1 MFDLLHD
8 PFVQSSA
15 LPLIISVLAVGILHR
30 LAPGRVLA
38 LAGIGV
44 TFLIVFALVVGVP
57 ALPPPSSMGKLF
69 WSAAGGLVLGVA
81 ADAVGVQGRAASV
94 LVAAWLAA
102 ALVWIALPALDSAV
116 AVLTVVILLAV
127 GGVVAFGHPPDRTGG
142 APAPAAS
149 LLALALAV
157 GGTALI
163 GSSASVAQ
171 MALALAAA
179 AGGFLLWNWPVERHG
194 WGVSGQVALGI
205 AVLLAT
211 VLALFTQTQAAE
223 LLLALP
229 ALLAGRLRHRLP
241 LPETGFGRAVGSA
254 AVTIL
259 AVLPALVA
267 IGAAYLLGGAEASPY

>member
-8 PFVQSSA
+8 PFIQSSA
-15 LPLIISVLAVGILHR
+15 LPLIVSLLAVGILHR

-81 ADAVGVQGRAASV
+81 ADAMGVQGRAASV
-94 LVAAWLAA
+94 LVAAWLAT
-102 ALVWIALPALDSAV
+102 ALVWIALPALDSAAAFV
-116 AVLTVVILLAV
+116 TLAILLAV
-127 GGVVAFGHPPDRTGG
+127 GGVVAFGHRPDRTGS
-142 APAPAAS
+142 ATAPAAS
-149 LLALALAV
+149 LLALSLAV

-211 VLALFTQTQAAE
+211 VLALFTQTQAVE

-241 LPETGFGRAVGSA
+241 LPETGFGRAMGGA

-259 AVLPALVA
+259 AVLPALAA